1 MPLNSAGNKT
11 NQIQR
16 ACGLAAAATALAL
29 AACSSSEPGAGAG
42 TDTTGT
48 PPVAERQ
55 LAECVLQ
62 DPRREIGAG
71 LDAPGRLEVDAPAV
85 GSADGACA
93 DSRGFRYGSGLYDIT
108 GVIANKSG
116 AGWENPQQVMSALH
130 TRQYSRAYAIA
141 SPCNGKRV
149 LFVSADMGLIFGS
162 IRQGVL
168 SAIAEDETLSAFY
181 GPENFM
187 LSATHTHAGPAGY
200 EHGDGANLFHF
211 GYDEQVYNTLVNG
224 IVESIRR
231 AHANIQA
238 HPQTGPIRLSTGEL
252 LNANI
257 NRSRPAFEMNP
268 EAERQAFLNERGEE
282 IDVNK
287 RVVQLDLVRDNGSAV
302 GLINWFGV
310 HPTVMGP
317 TQPHVSAD
325 SKGHASLGFERIM
338 RTRYDAAPG
347 EDTFVAA
354 FAQADEG
361 DSSPALFFQDFPPLD
376 PRRTGADNHIES
388 VAVHGTKQ
396 LAAALELYGSGTGL
410 SGPVDYRFFRVA
422 FDAIDV
428 TDPAV
433 LASLP
438 HPPEL
443 DAEDKRTC
451 SGALGVSFG
460 AGSTEDGHGPTV
472 EGARCGED
480 PALIEAAQ
488 QDFQTVLE
496 TRLEGFP
503 GSWPKETI
511 PPFLVSSTAACNVT
525 PEVLPGDYSCQAE
538 KPVLLPRGD
547 SVLPFQLFRIGNF
560 AILGVPFEV
569 TTMAARRIRAL
580 MLEALA
586 PAGVDTIVVAGL
598 VNDYVHYLTTREEF
612 ASQQYEGASN
622 LFGPWSQAA
631 VAQEALTLARALRDG
646 EAVEPGPDKPTT
658 DGGNPPRPPYIP
670 SDTAHPSGAPG
681 TVVTDVPAQVT
692 AGEIVMAEF
701 VAGHPRN
708 DLRTQ
713 ASYAYVERQ
722 RDDGEWE
729 TVVSDRAPEL
739 VYEWR
744 PLLPSPVPVDLP
756 LTGPSTGAVI
766 WQVPANAPAG
776 TYRLRH
782 EGTAQAAVLLPAE
795 AYSGTSGSFVIE
807 GPVAPCPYPVP

>member
-1 MPLNSAGNKT
+1 MQFGPSGWKTRGQQRPLQVGL
-11 NQIQR
+11 
-16 ACGLAAAATALAL
+16 LAAMLAL
-29 AACSSSEPGAGAG
+29 TGCSGSDPGVAPDAAKLPA
-42 TDTTGT
+42 
-48 PPVAERQ
+48 VAERQ

-62 DPRREIGAG
+62 DPRRDVGAG
-71 LDAPGRLEVDAPAV
+71 LDAPGRLEVDMPAV
-85 GSADGACA
+85 GRTDGACA
-93 DSRGFRYGSGLYDIT
+93 DSQGFRYGSGIFDIT

-116 AGWENPQQVMSALH
+116 AGWENPQQVMRALH
-130 TRQYSRAYAIA
+130 TRQYARAYAIA
-141 SPCNGKRV
+141 APCNDKRV

-168 SAIAEDETLSAFY
+168 AAIAEDETLSAFY

-211 GYDEQVYNTLVNG
+211 GYDALVYNTLVDG

-231 AHANIQA
+231 AHTNIEA
-238 HPQTGPIRLSTGEL
+238 HPQTGAIRLSTGEL

-268 EAERQAFLNERGEE
+268 ENERQAFLNARGEE
-282 IDVNK
+282 VDVNK

-302 GLINWFGV
+302 GMINWFGV

-325 SKGHASLGFERIM
+325 SKGEASLGFERIM

-361 DSSPALFFQDFPPLD
+361 DSSPALFFRDFPPLD
-376 PRRTGADNHIES
+376 PRRTGGANHIES
-388 VAVHGTKQ
+388 IAIHGTKQ
-396 LAAALELYGSGTGL
+396 LAKALELYGTGTPL
-410 SGPVDYRFFRVA
+410 TGPVDYRFFHVA
-422 FDAIDV
+422 FDAIEV
-428 TDPAV
+428 TDPMV

-438 HPPEL
+438 HPPAL
-443 DAEDKRTC
+443 DVADKHTC

-480 PALIEAAQ
+480 PAPIEAAQ
-488 QDFQTVLE
+488 QDFQTVLN

-511 PPFLVSSTAACNVT
+511 PPFTLTATAACNVT

-547 SVLPFQLFRIGNF
+547 SVLPFQLFRIGNV

-586 PAGVDTIVVAGL
+586 PAGVDTVVIAGL

-612 ASQQYEGASN
+612 ASQQYEGAST
-622 LFGPWSQAA
+622 LYGPWSQAA
-631 VAQEALTLARALRDG
+631 VAQEALKLARALRDG
-646 EAVEPGPDKPTT
+646 GTVAAGPDMPGT

-681 TVVTDVPAQVT
+681 TVVADVPAEVGAGAVVT
-692 AGEIVMAEF
+692 AEF

-729 TVVSDRAPEL
+729 VVVTDRAPEL
-739 VYEWR
+739 IYEWR
-744 PLLPSPVPVDLP
+744 PLLPSPLPVDLP

-766 WQVPANAPAG
+766 WHVPANAAAG

-782 EGTAQAAVLLPAE
+782 VGTAQAAALVPADS
-795 AYSGTSGSFVIE
+795 YSGTSSSFVIA
-807 GPVAPCPYPVP
+807 GPVGPCPHGAP

>member
-1 MPLNSAGNKT
+1 V
-11 NQIQR
+11 R
-16 ACGLAAAATALAL
+16 
-29 AACSSSEPGAGAG
+29 
-42 TDTTGT
+42 
-48 PPVAERQ
+48 ERQ
-55 LAECVLQ
+55 RAECVLQ
-62 DPRREIGAG
+62 DPRRAIGAG
-71 LDAPGRLEVDAPAV
+71 IDAPGRLEVDAPPV
-85 GSADGACA
+85 GRADGACA
-93 DSRGFRYGSGLYDIT
+93 ESSGFRYGSGIFDIT

-141 SPCNGKRV
+141 SPCNGKRIV
-149 LFVSADMGLIFGS
+149 FVSADIGLIFGS

-168 SAIAEDETLSAFY
+168 EAIAEDETLSAFY
-181 GPENFM
+181 GPDNFM

-200 EHGDGANLFHF
+200 EHGEGANLFHF
-211 GYDEQVYNTLVNG
+211 GYDALVYNTIVDG
-224 IVESIRR
+224 VVESIRR
-231 AHANIQA
+231 AHANIAA
-238 HPQTGPIRLSTGEL
+238 HPRTGPIRLATGEL

-268 EAERQAFLNERGEE
+268 EAERREFLNQRGEE
-282 IDVNK
+282 VDVNK

-302 GLINWFGV
+302 GIINWFGV

-325 SKGHASLGFERIM
+325 SKGEASLGFERIM
-338 RTRYDAAPG
+338 RTRYDVPPG
-347 EDTFVAA
+347 QDTFVAA

-361 DSSPALFFQDFPPLD
+361 DSSPAIFFRDFPPLD
-376 PRRTGADNHIES
+376 PRRTGGENHIES
-388 VAVHGTKQ
+388 VAIHGTKQ
-396 LAAALELYGSGTGL
+396 LAEALELFGTGEPL
-410 SGPVDYRFFRVA
+410 KGPVDYRFFRVP
-422 FDAIDV
+422 FDDIAV

-438 HPPEL
+438 HPPGL

-480 PALIEAAQ
+480 PQLIEAAQ

-503 GSWPKETI
+503 GTWPKETI
-511 PPFLVSSTAACNVT
+511 PPFLLSATAACNVT

-547 SVLPFQLFRIGNF
+547 SVLPFQLFRIGNL

-569 TTMAARRIRAL
+569 TTMAARRIRRL

-586 PAGVDTIVVAGL
+586 PDGVDTLVVAGL
-598 VNDYVHYLTTREEF
+598 VNDYVHYLTTREEY
-612 ASQQYEGASN
+612 ASQQYEGAST
-622 LFGPWSQAA
+622 LYGPWSQAA
-631 VAQEALTLARALRDG
+631 VAQESLKLARAMRDG
-646 EAVEPGPDKPTT
+646 ESVPVGPQKPQT
-658 DGGNPPRPPYIP
+658 DGGVPPRPPYIP
-670 SDTAHPSGAPG
+670 SDTAHPAGPPG
-681 TVVTDVPAQVT
+681 TVVSDVPET
-692 AGEIVMAEF
+692 AEAGQTVVAEF

-708 DLRTQ
+708 DLRIQ
-713 ASYAYVERQ
+713 SSYAYVERQ

-729 TVVSDRAPEL
+729 VIATDRNPEL
-739 VYEWR
+739 IYDWR
-744 PLLPSPVPVDLP
+744 PLLPSPLPIDPPVI
-756 LTGPSTGAVI
+756 GPSTGAVI
-766 WQVPANAPAG
+766 WQIPANTPAG

-782 EGTAQAAVLLPAE
+782 EGAAQTAALVPAQE
-795 AYSGTSGSFVIE
+795 YSGTSSQFTIS
-807 GPVAPCPYPVP
+807 GPVGDCPWGSE